1 MKFDFMK
8 LSWNEKIRALVMGGI
23 LLSIC
28 LFIIKCPPES
38 QNTCYFI
45 IILGAMCNFLPGKDD
60 SKFSQIII
68 PLITGSAIIINKVIF
83 AVHFIVR
90 LETVEKYSLEDI
102 HFENPFV
109 LMIFCGVFFA
119 FVLGLYIMQ
128 VLSFK
133 GLNKKVLALES
144 FNSCE
149 DFRLTLS
156 KTVIVLT
163 KVIVIVTVVL
173 GIIQTVARPLYNWI
187 ICGAV
192 DYICFQK
199 YFIASGVDLLLNLVA
214 TIILYGSV
222 ILFDNSLT
230 YEQGGFVL
238 TDDNRVIKYKG
249 KEKKIFVPKDFKI
262 FMADAFEN
270 CDSSYLIHFEEG
282 TKEVPPLKFKK
293 SIPDIEYPSSLTDI
307 CECSLFIKNQ
317 NPYDNTA
324 TVNALLKNPVFKI
337 IDGCVVNTKNNTML
351 FKIDH
356 TEAENI
362 KTRRQLGKAL
372 FNKKITHRMIE
383 RLIYIHAKIKSGCYP
398 NSRQLAQDL
407 ETSEPT
413 INRDIEYLRDSRGA
427 PIQYDFTKRGY
438 YYTEDYELFFDK

>member
-1 MKFDFMK
+1 MKIDFKK
-8 LSWNEKIRALVMGGI
+8 LSWNEKIRALVMGSI

-60 SKFSQIII
+60 SKFSQIIT

-83 AVHFIVR
+83 ALHFIVR

-163 KVIVIVTVVL
+163 KAIVIVTVVL
-173 GIIQTVARPLYNWI
+173 GIIQTVARPLYN
-187 ICGAV
+187 V
-192 DYICFQK
+192 
-199 YFIASGVDLLLNLVA
+199 
-214 TIILYGSV
+214 
-222 ILFDNSLT
+222 
-230 YEQGGFVL
+230 
-238 TDDNRVIKYKG
+238 
-249 KEKKIFVPKDFKI
+249 
-262 FMADAFEN
+262 
-270 CDSSYLIHFEEG
+270 
-282 TKEVPPLKFKK
+282 
-293 SIPDIEYPSSLTDI
+293 
-307 CECSLFIKNQ
+307 
-317 NPYDNTA
+317 
-324 TVNALLKNPVFKI
+324 
-337 IDGCVVNTKNNTML
+337 
-351 FKIDH
+351 
-356 TEAENI
+356 
-362 KTRRQLGKAL
+362 KTRRQLAQ
-372 FNKKITHRMIE
+372 E
-383 RLIYIHAKIKSGCYP
+383 
-398 NSRQLAQDL
+398 LA
-407 ETSEPT
+407 
-413 INRDIEYLRDSRGA
+413 R
-427 PIQYDFTKRGY
+427 
-438 YYTEDYELFFDK
+438 

>member
-1 MKFDFMK
+1 MKFDFKK
-8 LSWNEKIRALVMGGI
+8 LSKNELIQVLVISII
-23 LLSIC
+23 LLYIC
-28 LFIIKCPPES
+28 MFIIECQAENF
-38 QNTCYFI
+38 QTCYYL
-45 IILGAMCNFLPGKDD
+45 IILGAMFNCLPRKDD
-60 SKFSQIII
+60 SKFSQIRT
-68 PLITGSAIIINKVIF
+68 PLITSFTVIINKLIS
-83 AVHFIVR
+83 AINFIVKPEM
-90 LETVEKYSLEDI
+90 LEKYNWEDL
-102 HFENPFV
+102 HFENSFL
-109 LMIFCGVFFA
+109 LMIFCGVFFL
-119 FVLGLYIMQ
+119 FIIGFYIRFFLIFYDFNKRVL
-128 VLSFK
+128 
-133 GLNKKVLALES
+133 NLES
-144 FNSCE
+144 FNSSG
-149 DFRLTLS
+149 DSRLTFS
-156 KTVIVLT
+156 KTVILFT
-163 KVIVIVTVVL
+163 KVIVVVTLVS
-173 GIIQTVARPLYNWI
+173 GIIQTIARPMYNWI
-187 ICGAV
+187 VSGSI

-199 YFIASGVDLLLNLVA
+199 HFLASGIDLLITLIA
-214 TIILYGSV
+214 TIILFFSV

-262 FMADAFEN
+262 FMTDAFEN

-307 CECSLFIKNQ
+307 RGCSLFIKNQ

-356 TEAENI
+356 IEAENI

-383 RLIYIHAKIKSGCYP
+383 RLIYIHAKIKAGCYP

-438 YYTEDYELFFDK
+438 FYTKEYELFLEK

>member
-1 MKFDFMK
+1 MKFDFKK
-8 LSWNEKIRALVMGGI
+8 LSKNELIQVLVISII
-23 LLSIC
+23 LLYIC
-28 LFIIKCPPES
+28 MFIIECQAENF
-38 QNTCYFI
+38 QTCYYL
-45 IILGAMCNFLPGKDD
+45 IILGAMFNCLPRKDD
-60 SKFSQIII
+60 SKFSQIRT
-68 PLITGSAIIINKVIF
+68 PLITSFTVIINKLIS
-83 AVHFIVR
+83 AINFIVKPEM
-90 LETVEKYSLEDI
+90 LEKYNWEDL
-102 HFENPFV
+102 HFENSFL
-109 LMIFCGVFFA
+109 LMIFCGVFFL
-119 FVLGLYIMQ
+119 FIIGFYIRFFLIFYDFNKRVL
-128 VLSFK
+128 
-133 GLNKKVLALES
+133 NLES
-144 FNSCE
+144 FNSSG
-149 DFRLTLS
+149 DSRLTFS
-156 KTVIVLT
+156 KTVILFT
-163 KVIVIVTVVL
+163 KVIVVVTLVS
-173 GIIQTVARPLYNWI
+173 GIIQTIARPMYNWI
-187 ICGAV
+187 VSGSI

-199 YFIASGVDLLLNLVA
+199 HFLASGIDLLITLIA
-214 TIILYGSV
+214 TIILFFSV

-262 FMADAFEN
+262 VMTDAFEN

-307 CECSLFIKNQ
+307 RECSLFIKNQ
-317 NPYDNTA
+317 NPDDNTA

-337 IDGCVVNTKNNTML
+337 IDGCVVNTKNKTML

-356 TEAENI
+356 AEAEV

-383 RLIYIHAKIKSGCYP
+383 RLIYIHAKIKAGCYP

-413 INRDIEYLRDSRGA
+413 INRDIECLRDSRGA

-438 YYTEDYELFFDK
+438 FYTKEYELFLEK